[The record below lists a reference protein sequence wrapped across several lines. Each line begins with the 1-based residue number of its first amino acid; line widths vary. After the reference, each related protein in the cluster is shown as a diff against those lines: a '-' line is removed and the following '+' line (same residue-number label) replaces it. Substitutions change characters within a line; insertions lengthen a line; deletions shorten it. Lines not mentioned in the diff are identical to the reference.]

1 MLRRLR
7 AEPWDVLVV
16 GGGATGLG
24 VALDAAARGYRTALV
39 EQGDFAEA
47 TSSRSTKLI
56 HGGVRYLQQGNIA
69 LVRESLRERGRLL
82 RNAPHLV
89 HPLAFVIPHYQ
100 RWERPWYGVGLKLY
114 DWLAGDWGVGETRH
128 LTREELLEKM
138 PTLQSRGLRGG
149 LLYHDAQF
157 DDARLAIALARTSV
171 DHEGVVANYVRA
183 TRLLKQ
189 DGRVAGVEVRD
200 LEDGS
205 EFEIRAKVVVNAAG
219 IFSDEV
225 RHLDEPSTPRLLQHS
240 QGAHVVL
247 PGSFLPGGC
256 ALLAP
261 RTDDG
266 RVFFAIP
273 WHGRTLI
280 GTTDTPVTEPRM
292 EPRPQ
297 ADEIAFLLA
306 HASRYLTAK
315 PTETDILSVFAGVR
329 PLVKA
334 QRDGVVTSALS
345 RSHQVLVSR
354 AGLVSIIGGKWTTYR
369 QMAEDTID
377 EAAKVGGLRSVS
389 SPTADLKLHGWT
401 SVQVSE
407 GLSISNNSELL
418 HERLPYC
425 VDEVLS
431 AVRHEMARTVADV
444 LSRRLRALLLDAR
457 ASVEVAPRVA
467 ALMAAELGRDASW
480 VRGQV
485 EEFRKLATGYVLG
498 KT

>member
-1 MLRRLR
+1 MLQRLR

-24 VALDAAARGYRTALV
+24 VAVDAAARGYRTALV

-69 LVRESLRERGRLL
+69 LVREALRERGRLL

-89 HPLAFVIPHYQ
+89 HPMPFVIPHYQ
-100 RWERPWYGVGLKLY
+100 WWERAWYGVGLKLY
-114 DWLAGDWGVGETRH
+114 DWLAGDSSVGETRH
-128 LTREELLEKM
+128 LTREDLLEKI
-138 PTLQSRGLRGG
+138 PTMQPRGLRGG

-157 DDARLAIALARTSV
+157 DDARLAIALARTCA
-171 DHEGVVANYVRA
+171 DRGGVVVNYVRA

-189 DGRVAGVEVRD
+189 DERVAGVAARD
-200 LEDGS
+200 LEDGM

-225 RHLDEPSTPRLLQHS
+225 RHLDEPSAPRLLQHS

-247 PGSFLPGGC
+247 PGSFLPGAC
-256 ALLAP
+256 ALLSP

-273 WHGRTLI
+273 WNGRTLL
-280 GTTDTPVTEPRM
+280 GTTDTPVTEPHM

-297 ADEIAFLLA
+297 AAEIAFLLA
-306 HASRYLTAK
+306 HAARYLTTPPA
-315 PTETDILSVFAGVR
+315 ESDILSVFAGVR
-329 PLVKA
+329 PLVKS
-334 QRDGVVTSALS
+334 QSDGALTSALS

-354 AGLVSIIGGKWTTYR
+354 SGLVTIIGGKWTTYR

-377 EAAKVGGLRSVS
+377 QAAKVGELRPVS
-389 SPTADLKLHGWT
+389 SATADLKLHGWT
-401 SVQVSE
+401 NAQVTE
-407 GLSISNNSELL
+407 GLSNSNNSEFL
-418 HERLPYC
+418 HERLPYR
-425 VDEVLS
+425 VEEVLS

-457 ASVEVAPRVA
+457 ASVEAAPRVA
-467 ALMAAELGRDASW
+467 ALMAAELDRDASW
-480 VRGQV
+480 ERGQIDAF
-485 EEFRKLATGYVLG
+485 EKLAAGYVFR
-498 KT
+498 T